1 MIPVRNP
8 WRWVPN
14 SLSVL
19 RLLLVPVVLWHI
31 WRDDAATAFILCV
44 LAGATD
50 GLDGWIAR
58 RFDAT
63 SRLGGMLDPL
73 ADKAL
78 MIGVYAALALKGWV
92 PLWLVALVVV
102 RDLSIVGV
110 VALSH
115 MLGRPEP
122 VRPLL
127 ISRIN
132 TAMQIALAAWLL
144 ASRGFAIQDG
154 TVTALLV
161 YVVALTTLVSAMA
174 YLVRW
179 RQGWRGRET
188 R

>member
-1 MIPVRNP
+1 MVAARNP

-14 SLSVL
+14 ILSVL
-19 RLLLVPVVLWHI
+19 RLALVPVVLWHI
-31 WRDDAATAFILCV
+31 WWDQAATAFVLCV
-44 LAGATD
+44 IAGVTD

-58 RFDAT
+58 HFHAT
-63 SRLGGMLDPL
+63 SRLGAMLDPL

-115 MLGRPEP
+115 ALGRPEP
-122 VRPLL
+122 MRPLM
-127 ISRIN
+127 ISRFN
-132 TAMQIALAAWLL
+132 TVTQIVLAAWLL

-154 TVTALLV
+154 TIGQLLV
-161 YVVALTTLVSAMA
+161 YVVALTTLVSAVA
-174 YLVRW
+174 YLMRW
-179 RQGWRGRET
+179 RQGWQGRGT
-188 R
+188 T